1 MVVECPSGT
10 RFPAF
15 GRWFGYI
22 VQKGCP
28 AQPEVIGLFADIIEH
43 FERMVEVVLMRPAI
57 TGFNALQGNQ
67 FREDELQ
74 QARTVQVYKS
84 FGRNGREQNL
94 VQLVC
99 NALFGYDGD
108 ALFVAA

>member
-1 MVVECPSGT
+1 MSIRHEVPSVWSPVWLYRAEGLPSAA
-10 RFPAF
+10 R
-15 GRWFGYI
+15 GYRS
-22 VQKGCP
+22 
-28 AQPEVIGLFADIIEH
+28 FADIIEH

-84 FGRNGREQNL
+84 FGRDGREQNL